1 MRESKNKISQK
12 KFLFYLSWTI
22 CFAIIP
28 IVIIRPEKLTLGL
41 IISAVIISAIIS
53 IPATS
58 FFFKSLNEKTAKSED
73 INFDLLPEEKIIFKT
88 NANLKNNF
96 VMLGGIL
103 FLTNKQIIFIGA
115 EFFDQNKTL
124 MYLPLNVI
132 TVYECINNNQL
143 TIKADSGKKYIFVLK
158 KASEFHSELSNVL
171 K

>member
-1 MRESKNKISQK
+1 MRELKNKISRK
-12 KFLFYLSWTI
+12 NFLFYLSWTI

-28 IVIIRPEKLTLGL
+28 IVIVRPEKLTLGL

-58 FFFKSLNEKTAKSED
+58 FFLKTLNEKTDISED

-88 NANLKNNF
+88 NANLKKKI

-103 FLTNKQIIFIGA
+103 FLTNKHIIFIGA
-115 EFFDQNKTL
+115 EFFDQNKAL

-132 TVYECINNNQL
+132 TGYEYVNNNQL
-143 TIKADSGKKYIFVLK
+143 TIKADFGKKHIFVLE
-158 KASEFHSELSNVL
+158 KASEFHSALSNVL